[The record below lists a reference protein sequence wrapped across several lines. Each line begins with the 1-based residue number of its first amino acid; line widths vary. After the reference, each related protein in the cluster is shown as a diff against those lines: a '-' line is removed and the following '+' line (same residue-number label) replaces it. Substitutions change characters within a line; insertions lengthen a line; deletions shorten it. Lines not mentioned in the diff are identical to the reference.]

1 MGAVDLVPDGELG
14 GIGHVVRGQ
23 EDDGG
28 RQLLEATFNARASAL
43 WWGGGW
49 LGGSLLYD
57 VLASDACWPQKQKRR
72 RGCAGDG

>member
-43 WWGGGW
+43 WWGGG
-49 LGGSLLYD
+49 
-57 VLASDACWPQKQKRR
+57 
-72 RGCAGDG
+72 